1 VTSDTAPTPRDDF
14 EALIAEG
21 EAVPTAGWAFT
32 WFDGRATEA
41 RPPWGYSRLLASAVT
56 SGRKILDLQ
65 TGGGEVLAE
74 ALEAG
79 GARPEILRATESWPP
94 NVALAS
100 AKLARWAGQVLASD
114 DRGPF
119 PFQDNSFDRVSCRH
133 PTVVVWREI
142 ARVLEFGGTYL
153 SQQVGNGSVR
163 EVTEAMM
170 GQYDVGGSRL
180 PERAATC
187 ARDAGL
193 EVVHLEQASLPM
205 TFDDIAAVVV
215 FLRKVI
221 WIVPGFTVERYRE
234 QLWRLHCRI
243 IADGPFRATSER
255 FLIECRKP

>member
-1 VTSDTAPTPRDDF
+1 MTSDSAPTSRNDF
-14 EALIAEG
+14 EALLAEG

-32 WFDGRATEA
+32 WFDGRASEA
-41 RPPWGYSRLLASAVT
+41 RPPWGYSRLLARAVT
-56 SGRKILDLQ
+56 SARKVLDLQ

-79 GARPEILRATESWPP
+79 GARPEVLRTTESWPP
-94 NVALAS
+94 NIALAS
-100 AKLARWAGQVLASD
+100 AKLARWGGQVLESD

-119 PFQDNSFDRVSCRH
+119 PFGDNSFDLVSCRH

-142 ARVLEFGGTYL
+142 ARMLVSLGTYL

-163 EVTEAMM
+163 ELTEAMV

-180 PERAATC
+180 PERAATS

-193 EVVHLEQASLPM
+193 EVVHLEQASLSM
-205 TFDDIAAVVV
+205 TFNDIAAVVV

-234 QLWRLHCRI
+234 PLWRLHCRI
-243 IADGPFRATSER
+243 IAEGPFHATSER